1 MEGVAAFGEQPE
13 VVFGL
18 ELTETHSAVERVL
31 DSDDGFV
38 IEHGERVDEG
48 LIDAGVV
55 QVEELLQLALKG
67 SYVIFV
73 HLVGASSSS
82 SVWGLEQESDEE
94 VEQAGDEENDCEDD
108 DH

>member
-82 SVWGLEQESDEE
+82 VWGPEQESDEE

-108 DH
+108 DD